1 MKGGIIMF
9 APKRILVPTD
19 FSDYSDEALRQ
30 ALDLAKQY
38 DAKVYLLHVSNPVT
52 QCTTDYCID
61 TAVYEK
67 VEENEMNRMKEMMQ
81 QELRKFPEFQGVE
94 VISDVR
100 EGEPVEEILKEQ
112 EERGV
117 DLIVMPSHSKKGLLR
132 RFMGQISERVMEDA
146 KSPVL
151 LVKH

>member
-1 MKGGIIMF
+1 MF

-30 ALDLAKQY
+30 ALELAKQY

-52 QCTTDYCID
+52 QCTTDYCLD
-61 TAVYEK
+61 TSTFQQAENYEMLK
-67 VEENEMNRMKEMMQ
+67 AKEMMQ
-81 QELRKFPEFQGVE
+81 RELKKFPEFQEIE
-94 VISDVR
+94 VISDIR

-112 EERGV
+112 DEKGV
-117 DLIVMPSHSKKGLLR
+117 DLIVMPSHGKTGFLKRL
-132 RFMGQISERVMEDA
+132 MGQISERVMEEA

-151 LVKH
+151 LVRH